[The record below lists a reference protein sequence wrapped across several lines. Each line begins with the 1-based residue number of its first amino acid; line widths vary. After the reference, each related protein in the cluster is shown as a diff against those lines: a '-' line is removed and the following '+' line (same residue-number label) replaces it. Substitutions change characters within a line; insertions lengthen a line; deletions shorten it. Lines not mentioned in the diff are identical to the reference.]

1 MPESFNKVLK
11 ALIFEQIATL
21 PWLIASNIVMPKL
34 SDLLFGAMYIP
45 TLLII
50 DFLSISDGLI
60 WYITDLLSVFLLV
73 TAINLNFDS

>member
-1 MPESFNKVLK
+1 M
-11 ALIFEQIATL
+11 
-21 PWLIASNIVMPKL
+21 
-34 SDLLFGAMYIP
+34 P

-60 WYITDLLSVFLLV
+60 WYTTDLLTVFSLV